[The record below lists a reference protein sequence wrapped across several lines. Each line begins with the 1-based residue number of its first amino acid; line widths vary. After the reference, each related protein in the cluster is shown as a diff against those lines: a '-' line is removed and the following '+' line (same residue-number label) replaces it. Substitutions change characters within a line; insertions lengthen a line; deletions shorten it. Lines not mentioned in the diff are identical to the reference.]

1 MSLFGALSVGQSGL
15 AAAQGALSV
24 TGNNISNAGTAGYTR
39 QVANFSPGPDE
50 LVTSNQSSG
59 SGVSLS
65 SITRQV
71 NEALNENLRD
81 ATSDQNASQSLNST
95 LTQLQNTFGALNSN
109 DLSSQLTSFFNS
121 FSTLSNNPTDP
132 SLRSQTIEAGSSISQ
147 YLQTLRTQVGNV
159 ATGVNGQIQTLT
171 TQANSLLQQVASLNK
186 QIASAGN
193 TNVNSLDDQRDA
205 ALTSLSQLM
214 NITTIPQS
222 NGMVNVMMGSIPV
235 VDATVSRGLSTKQ
248 TTDPTGQ
255 YTISQVTFGDT
266 GDPIT
271 VNGGQIGGLIN
282 ARDNYVQ
289 PAISTVDTV
298 AAGLISAVNSVYSQ
312 GQGLTGYSNVTGTT
326 QVLDTTAPL
335 NGPKTT
341 TGISFPP
348 TNGTFTMYITD
359 KVTGTVTPKQINVN
373 GTPMPSLD
381 NIVSQINAQGGGVI
395 SANDTGGYLSVN
407 SSNTNVTFGFGQDNS
422 GALAALGVN
431 TFFTG
436 NNSLNIAVNST
447 LQNNP
452 SLLATS
458 RYGSSGD
465 NWGDTTTVND
475 QANAQTLSQ
484 AGTATVAALGGQSLT
499 DYYTNYIG
507 NLATQAQNAA
517 NDLSAN
523 STIQTTLTSQ
533 QQSVSGVSMDEETVN
548 MMQYQR
554 AFEGSARYINVV
566 NQMMQDVLS
575 LIQ

>member
-1 MSLFGALSVGQSGL
+1 M
-15 AAAQGALSV
+15 

-39 QVANFSPGPDE
+39 QVANFTPGPDE
-50 LVTSNQSSG
+50 PVTSNQSSG

-71 NEALNENLRD
+71 NEALNENMRD

-95 LTQLQNTFGALNSN
+95 LTQLQTTFGALGAN
-109 DLSSQLTSFFNS
+109 DLSSQLSSFFGS
-121 FSTLSNNPTDP
+121 FSTLSNNPTDS
-132 SLRSQTIEAGSSISQ
+132 SLRSETIASGDTISQ
-147 YLQTLRTQVGNV
+147 YLQTLRSQVGNI
-159 ATGVNGQIQTLT
+159 ATNTNAQIQTMT

-193 TNVNSLDDQRDA
+193 QNVNSLDDQRDA
-205 ALTSLSQLM
+205 ALSSLSQLM
-214 NITTIPQS
+214 NITAVPQS
-222 NGMVNVMMGSIPV
+222 NGTVNVMMGNIPV
-235 VDATVSRGLSTKQ
+235 VDGTVTRGLSTKQ

-255 YTISQVTFGDT
+255 FSIAQVTFADT
-266 GDPIT
+266 GDPAT
-271 VNGGQIGGLIN
+271 LNGGQIGGLIN
-282 ARDNYVQ
+282 ARDNYVN
-289 PAISTVDTV
+289 PAISTVDTA

-326 QVLDTTAPL
+326 QVLNTAAPL

-359 KVTGTVTPKQINVN
+359 SVAGTTTAKQIDVN

-381 NIVSQINAQGGGVI
+381 DITNDINSVGGGVI
-395 SANDTGGYLSVN
+395 TADDSTGYLKIT
-407 SSNTNVTFGFGQDNS
+407 SSNNNVTFGFGQDGS
-422 GALAALGVN
+422 GALAALGIN
-431 TFFTG
+431 TYFSG
-436 NNSLNIAVNST
+436 SNAQDISVNST
-447 LQNNP
+447 LQNDPN
-452 SLLATS
+452 LLATS
-458 RYGSSGD
+458 RYGSAAD
-465 NWGDTTTVND
+465 NWSDTTKVNT
-475 QANAQTLSQ
+475 QANAQALSQ
-484 AGTATVAALGGQSLT
+484 TANAATSALGGQGLT

-507 NLATQAQNAA
+507 NLATSAQNVS
-517 NDLSAN
+517 NELSAN
-523 STIQTTLTSQ
+523 TTIQTTLTSQ

-566 NQMMQDVLS
+566 NQMLQDVLN